1 MKRRNERRKTIELK
15 QEEKRRQ
22 EMEVCVTRDLEEGA
36 KFIRFD
42 GDGSV
47 DNACL
52 ISWRKSRRQS
62 VLLLTT
68 VNVRF
73 RRK

>member
-1 MKRRNERRKTIELK
+1 VKRRNERRKTIELK

-47 DNACL
+47 DNA
-52 ISWRKSRRQS
+52 
-62 VLLLTT
+62 
-68 VNVRF
+68 
-73 RRK
+73 